1 MHIYYTCNLYVISHY
16 IKKNIND
23 NFTEDNARLLY
34 EICVKD
40 GICSAE
46 SRDCIYID
54 QYDINENCVYLAD
67 RFCK

>member
-1 MHIYYTCNLYVISHY
+1 MIITY
-16 IKKNIND
+16 ND

-34 EICVKD
+34 EICIKG

-46 SRDCIYID
+46 SRNCIYID

>member
-1 MHIYYTCNLYVISHY
+1 MLSRIIL
-16 IKKNIND
+16 KNIND

-34 EICVKD
+34 EICIKG

-46 SRDCIYID
+46 FRNCIYMD